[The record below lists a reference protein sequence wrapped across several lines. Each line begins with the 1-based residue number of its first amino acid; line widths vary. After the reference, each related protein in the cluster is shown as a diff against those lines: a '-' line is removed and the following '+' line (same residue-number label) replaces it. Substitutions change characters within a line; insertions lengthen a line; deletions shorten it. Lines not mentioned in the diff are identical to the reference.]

1 MSCNTWLSLFRWK
14 REELPLKIMIDWVYV
29 DLNWKTV
36 EFLIGETTCDE
47 WTELWVWV
55 VFYQKIEPNIAW
67 DTVIVVIPEATPLV
81 ASWYKYRVK
90 LSQTW
95 NEPYWT
101 PLYNLVVNV

>member
-1 MSCNTWLSLFRWK
+1 MSCNNWLSLFRWK

-55 VFYQKIEPNIAW
+55 VFYQKIEPTIAG

-81 ASWYKYRVK
+81 KSWYKYRVK
-90 LSQTW
+90 VAEVWQEDIRTS
-95 NEPYWT
+95 
-101 PLYNLVVNV
+101 LYNLIVNV

>member
-1 MSCNTWLSLFRWK
+1 
-14 REELPLKIMIDWVYV
+14 MIDGVYV

-47 WTELWVWV
+47 WAELWVWV
-55 VFYQKIEPNIAW
+55 VFYQKIEPTIAG

-95 NEPYWT
+95 NEPYRT